1 VHLENNGS
9 FERAYWLAWSQ
20 VDGVGPITLRRLRE
34 FFGDLETAWYASPAD
49 WLGVDGIGL
58 QLADAIAS
66 VRSKIDV
73 ITLLDQHERANPH
86 FWTPAD
92 PDYPQLLHEIFDPPA
107 TLYYRGTVDLAENR
121 GIQPMIGIVGTR
133 APSDYGRKWTEWLTE
148 ALISQG
154 FTIVSGLAE
163 GIDTDAHR
171 TCLQNRG
178 RTIAVLGTGVD
189 LTYPYQNRQL
199 YHQLLENNLALSEYP
214 AGTKPDRPNFP
225 RRNRIIAG
233 LCRAVIVMEA
243 PARSGALITAHMAA
257 EYGRDVYVLPGSL
270 DNPQSQGCLAL
281 LNHGAQVILG
291 KNHLL
296 ELLGTLPQM
305 ELPFPKRV
313 QPAPLL
319 HPLTPQQQQILT
331 ALGELSQTKGDA
343 VSFDHLVQHIELAA
357 SILSAELLQLELL
370 EQVTQ
375 LPGMFYRKV

>member
-1 VHLENNGS
+1 VHLENNRTS
-9 FERAYWLAWSQ
+9 ERAYWLAWSQ
-20 VDGVGPITLRRLRE
+20 IDGVGPITLRRLRE
-34 FFGDLETAWYASPAD
+34 FFGDLETAWSASPAD

-66 VRSKIDV
+66 ARSKMDAIA
-73 ITLLDQHERANPH
+73 LLNQHEQANPH

-107 TLYYRGTVDLAENR
+107 TLYYRGKVDLTENQ

-133 APSDYGRKWTEWLTE
+133 APSDYGHKWTEWLTE
-148 ALISQG
+148 ALIGQG

-171 TCLQNRG
+171 TCLQNKG

-189 LTYPYQNRQL
+189 LTYPYHNRQL
-199 YHQLLENNLALSEYP
+199 YQRLLESGLALSEYP

-243 PARSGALITAHMAA
+243 PTRSGALITAHMAA

-270 DNPQSQGCLAL
+270 DNPQSHGCLAL
-281 LNHGAQVILG
+281 LNQGAQVILG

-305 ELPFPKRV
+305 ELPLPKPMESAPP
-313 QPAPLL
+313 QP
-319 HPLTPQQQQILT
+319 PLTPQQQHILAAFCELAPT
-331 ALGELSQTKGDA
+331 GEA
-343 VSFDHLVQHIELAA
+343 VLFDRLVQHTGLAA
-357 SILSAELLQLELL
+357 SILSGELLQLELL

-375 LPGMFYRKV
+375 LPGMLYRKV

>member
-1 VHLENNGS
+1 MHLENNRS
-9 FERAYWLAWSQ
+9 SERAYWLAWSQ
-20 VDGVGPITLRRLRE
+20 IDGVGPITLRRLRE
-34 FFGDLETAWYASPAD
+34 FFGDLKTAWQASPAD
-49 WLGVDGIGL
+49 WLAVDGIGL
-58 QLADAIAS
+58 QLADAIANAHA
-66 VRSKIDV
+66 KMDAIA
-73 ITLLDQHERANPH
+73 LLEKHEQANPH

-92 PDYPQLLHEIFDPPA
+92 SDYPQLLHEIFDPPA
-107 TLYYRGTVDLAENR
+107 TLYYRGKVDLAENQ

-133 APSDYGRKWTEWLTE
+133 APSDYGHKWTEWLTE
-148 ALISQG
+148 ALIGQG
-154 FTIVSGLAE
+154 FSIVSGLAE

-178 RTIAVLGTGVD
+178 RTIAVLGTGLD
-189 LTYPYQNRQL
+189 ITYPYQNRQL
-199 YHQLLENNLALSEYP
+199 YHRLVESGLALSEYP

-270 DNPQSQGCLAL
+270 DNPQSHGCLAL
-281 LNHGAQVILG
+281 LNQGAQVILG

-305 ELPFPKRV
+305 ELPFPKPV
-313 QPAPLL
+313 EPQPPQP
-319 HPLTPQQQQILT
+319 PLTPQQQHILL
-331 ALGELSQTKGDA
+331 ALSKLAPTGEA
-343 VSFDHLVQHIELAA
+343 VSFDRLVQQTELAA

-370 EQVTQ
+370 EIVAQ
-375 LPGMFYRKV
+375 LPGMLYRKV